1 MKSDCKDKIKKR
13 EEKSKKKRGRIS
25 RFMAEDAQ
33 EGQGGG
39 QERIA
44 EGGQD
49 KVNGCQ
55 SRVVFP
61 STPPVHCIYIQ
72 FKN

>member
-1 MKSDCKDKIKKR
+1 
-13 EEKSKKKRGRIS
+13 
-25 RFMAEDAQ
+25 MAEDAQ

-61 STPPVHCIYIQ
+61 STTSALYLHTTRRINWDVFFHLFVGSTTVNTI
-72 FKN
+72 